1 MDDIVPGLLEKI
13 QEEFEELYQ
22 NNEEIQRVLKII
34 KNNKGTYEEADYYAY
49 ELGNILSKCLDSNF
63 SSNLPDDTLYFNIAN
78 RILEPTYAKNF
89 SLISDASVKVQRSLN
104 ENAGIGL
111 KVVAPEFNQP
121 KIESIINSVSN
132 KKYSEFSSFLK
143 KMTLTFSQEIVEET
157 LQKNV
162 DSHYQAGLSPKVI
175 RKVSPGC
182 TCERCLSRQGT
193 FEYPNVPDYV
203 WKRHDNCR
211 CLVLYYPGEGRKFQ
225 NVHSK
230 EWVDKE
236 EIDKR
241 ISFSNGIQLKNCK
254 SIMLDWMKEYDR
266 DDIGVEL
273 SDYHEYDG
281 KKYVVDGKKVV
292 QDHSERELE
301 VANVISNKFGKKVVL
316 VPRVNKPE
324 GVPSPDYLVG
334 VYRFDSKRIKGS
346 GKNTIDS
353 AIKENKDQS
362 ENFIFD
368 ITKQSDLSMEDIYS
382 QIDRIYQSKYRKW
395 VDKIMIV
402 KDDKVVEL
410 LKRK

>member
-34 KNNKGTYEEADYYAY
+34 QNNKGTYEEADYYAY
-49 ELGNILSKCLDSNF
+49 ELGDILTKCLDSNF
-63 SSNLPDDTLYFNIAN
+63 SSNLPDDTLYYNIAT
-78 RILEPTYAKNF
+78 RILEPTYANNF
-89 SLISDASVKVQRSLN
+89 SLISDASIKVQQSLN

-111 KVVAPEFNQP
+111 KVVEPEFNKP
-121 KIESIINSVSN
+121 KFESIINSVSN
-132 KKYSEFSSFLK
+132 KQYSEVSSLLK

-182 TCERCLSRQGT
+182 TCERCLARQGT

-241 ISFSNGIQLKNCK
+241 ISFSNGIQLSYCK
-254 SIMLDWMKEYDR
+254 SIKTEWLKRFDKDKAKVEYR
-266 DDIGVEL
+266 D
-273 SDYHEYDG
+273 YWEYKG
-281 KKYVVDGKKVV
+281 EKLVVDGHKVK
-292 QDHSERELE
+292 QDHEPEEKAVAELL
-301 VANVISNKFGKKVVL
+301 SNKLGTKVEL
-316 VPRVNKPE
+316 VPRVNFPQN
-324 GVPSPDYLVG
+324 VQTPDYLIDDKG
-334 VYRFDSKRIKGS
+334 FDLKRITGV
-346 GKNTIDS
+346 GKNVIDG
-353 AIKENKDQS
+353 AVQDHKQQAT
-362 ENFIFD
+362 NFVLD
-368 ITKQSDLSMEDIYS
+368 ITKTPLSLSEVFER
-382 QIDRIYQSKYRKW
+382 IDKVYWSKNRSW
-395 VDKIMIV
+395 VNIMIV
-402 KDDKVVEL
+402 IKGNDLIDIL
-410 LKRK
+410 DRK